1 MAPNTNYTTLIVT
14 TLNNQSTKIF
24 NNVVTNTSLLR
35 HLRLKNNIKII
46 PGGRQFTHP
55 LLYAKNSSFQAR
67 AKLETIDLPVTDPLT
82 DSEWPIRILDGSI
95 VLPDLDV
102 AMNQG
107 SKEKLLDYANS
118 KKLEAEVSMTELMS
132 DQIWTAVDSIGSN
145 DMDSIPKI
153 IAHDVTVTSSVGGI
167 NQSSESWWR
176 NYSYDTAVSGFN
188 TSNEGMNVID
198 TALNGATFGMMGPKI
213 IVTTKAIFTLY
224 MIGLSNNARYQTM
237 GVGDAAFRELQY
249 GTMPFVADD
258 DCPTGDLYGIDTDS
272 VRLQVLAGGN
282 FKKTE
287 FQNAKNQLVSSA
299 LYYVYCNLTC
309 GSRRTNF
316 VVDSITA

>member
-14 TLNNQSTKIF
+14 TLNNQSLKVF
-24 NNVVTNTSLLR
+24 NNVTTNVSLTR
-35 HLRLKNNIKII
+35 HLKLKGNIKVVS
-46 PGGRQFTHP
+46 GGRKFTHP
-55 LLYAKNSSFQAR
+55 LLYAKNSSFQSR
-67 AKLETIDLPVTDPLT
+67 TKLETIDLPVTDPLT
-82 DSEWPIRILDGSI
+82 DSEWEIRILDGSI
-95 VLPDLDV
+95 VLPDLDI
-102 AMNQG
+102 AMNSG
-107 SKEKLLDYANS
+107 SKEKLLDFANA
-118 KKLEAEVSMTELMS
+118 KKLEAEVSMTELLS
-132 DQIWTAVDSIGSN
+132 DQIWKASPNGTSDF
-145 DMDSIPKI
+145 DSIPQI
-153 IAHDVTVTSSVGGI
+153 IAEDVTVTSSVGGI

-198 TALNGATFGMMGPKI
+198 TSLNAATFGMMGPKI

-258 DCPTGDLYGIDTDS
+258 DCPAGNLYGIDTDS

-287 FQNAKNQLVSSA
+287 FQNAQNQLVSSA
-299 LYYVYCNLTC
+299 LYYLYANLTC